1 MIKQFNTFVGAA
13 SGSGAS
19 AASKGKGGNALIWVL
34 GLGVLVFVGYKFIES
49 RNQINTPQN
58 D

>member
-1 MIKQFNTFVGAA
+1 MIKHFNTALGSAA
-13 SGSGAS
+13 GNAS
-19 AASKGKGGNALIWVL
+19 ASKGKGGNALIWVL

-49 RNQINTPQN
+49 RNRIVTQQN

>member
-13 SGSGAS
+13 SGSSAS
-19 AASKGKGGNALIWVL
+19 IASKGKSGNALIWVL
-34 GLGVLVFVGYKFIES
+34 GLGVLVFVGYKYIES
-49 RNQINTPQN
+49 RNRIVSPQN

>member
-13 SGSGAS
+13 SGSGA
-19 AASKGKGGNALIWVL
+19 ASKGKGGNALIWIL
-34 GLGVLVFVGYKFIES
+34 GLGVLVFVGYKYIES
-49 RNQINTPQN
+49 RNRIVTPQN

>member
-1 MIKQFNTFVGAA
+1 MIKEFNTAIGAA
-13 SGSGAS
+13 AGKTG
-19 AASKGKGGNALIWVL
+19 ASKGKGGNALIWIL

-49 RNQINTPQN
+49 RNRIVTQEN

>member
-1 MIKQFNTFVGAA
+1 MIKEFNTAIGAA
-13 SGSGAS
+13 AGKGG
-19 AASKGKGGNALIWVL
+19 ASKGKGGNALIWIL

-49 RNQINTPQN
+49 RYRILTQEN

>member
-13 SGSGAS
+13 SGSGS
-19 AASKGKGGNALIWVL
+19 ASKGKGGNALIWIL
-34 GLGVLVFVGYKFIES
+34 GLGVLVFVGYRYIES
-49 RNQINTPQN
+49 RNRIVTPQN